1 VALNVAVLGLNV
13 QAEGLEVERDKLA
26 AQRDNLEAELSRAA
40 ASGRIEAMAAGR
52 FGLAE
57 PLAIS
62 YVRLARVK
70 E

>member
-1 VALNVAVLGLNV
+1 
-13 QAEGLEVERDKLA
+13 
-26 AQRDNLEAELSRAA
+26 
-40 ASGRIEAMAAGR
+40 MAAGR